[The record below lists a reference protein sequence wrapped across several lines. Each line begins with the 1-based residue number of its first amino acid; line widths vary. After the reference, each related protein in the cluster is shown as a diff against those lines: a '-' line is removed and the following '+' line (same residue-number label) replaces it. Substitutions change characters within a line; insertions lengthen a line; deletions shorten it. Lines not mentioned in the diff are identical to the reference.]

1 MWWKCEV
8 LGHSVSGVRK
18 QREINAGV
26 QLLSPAPLLIKYGI
40 LVHEVIPPT
49 LRGLPIAELNLF
61 ENTLTD
67 TLRDVSP
74 RDVKPA
80 IQAN

>member
-1 MWWKCEV
+1 M
-8 LGHSVSGVRK
+8 LGHSVSEVRK
-18 QREINAGV
+18 QKEINAGV
-26 QLLSPAPLLIKYGI
+26 QLLSPTLLLIEYGI

-74 RDVKPA
+74 RDIKSA